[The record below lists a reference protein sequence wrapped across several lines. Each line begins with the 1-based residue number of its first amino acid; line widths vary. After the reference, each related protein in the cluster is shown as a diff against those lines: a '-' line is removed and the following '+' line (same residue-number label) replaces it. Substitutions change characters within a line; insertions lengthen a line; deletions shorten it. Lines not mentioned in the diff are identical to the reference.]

1 VSGRLGAEAA
11 ALLACRRKT
20 QDLQAAGC
28 RAIRVTARQLDAE
41 PLRIAAI
48 LAAALAAQ

>member
-1 VSGRLGAEAA
+1 VSGRLAAEAA
-11 ALLACRRKT
+11 ALLVCRRKT
-20 QDLQAAGC
+20 QDLQGAGC